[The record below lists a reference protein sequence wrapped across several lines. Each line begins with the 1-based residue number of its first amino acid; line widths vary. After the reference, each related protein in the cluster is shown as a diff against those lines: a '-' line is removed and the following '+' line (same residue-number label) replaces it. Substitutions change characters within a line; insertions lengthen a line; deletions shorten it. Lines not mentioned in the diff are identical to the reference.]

1 MPTVRN
7 SYPNL
12 ATDGTKVSCKRHSSV
27 LTFSIPHLVKV
38 GTGMHLIVRSLYC
51 VALLICSAD
60 ALAQTDHRIALNPYV
75 WVYIDDSGSQQLH
88 KLSDPAQLLEQF
100 PFQKTTLG
108 ENNWGFNQPVFWV
121 LVPLAFPDR
130 QQKWFLELAYP
141 LLDHVD
147 LYVKFPHSEWVAK
160 TPTGDMRPWG
170 SREVEST
177 TFYFH
182 LPNQAT
188 HLLLRLDTQGAM
200 RFPLYLISE
209 QALQI
214 RERQQQFAFGLFFG
228 ALLIM
233 VVYNAMIYL
242 LAREPAYLYY
252 MGILM
257 MATLYQAAMTG
268 YGFMYMW
275 RASGYWINQH
285 IQPVSVGLLLWF
297 ICLFSR
303 DVLDLQQVKPGANR
317 ALQWLGLSGLLLA
330 VVGAVLNFSWL
341 IHFTA
346 LWPLVVVF
354 AVVTSGVYA
363 WRAKV
368 RGAGIFILAWVVGF
382 IGVLVYSA
390 QQMGVIPVYWWAEN
404 GVRLGILSNV
414 TLLSFVLMAH
424 LQQLKREKEHLAKAA
439 AENYQLALI
448 DGLTGVPNRRAF
460 DDRLNSEFERTQRDG
475 TSMALLMVDVDFF
488 KKFNDAYGH
497 QAGDDALVRVALI
510 MRNCLRR
517 PTDSLYRYG
526 GEEFAIILADTD
538 ATGADHIAT
547 RIMRSVR
554 NLCVPHRESPHKQLT
569 VSIGIGLSRTKEAGD
584 SIDQLLHRADVA
596 LYQAKRQGR
605 NTTFMSDRQSGAV
618 VNIGDYFK
626 NSPKDTL

>member
-1 MPTVRN
+1 
-7 SYPNL
+7 
-12 ATDGTKVSCKRHSSV
+12 
-27 LTFSIPHLVKV
+27 
-38 GTGMHLIVRSLYC
+38 MHLIVRSLYF
-51 VALLICSAD
+51 VALLLCSVSAAAQAD
-60 ALAQTDHRIALNPYV
+60 FRIGLNQHA
-75 WVYIDDSGSQQLH
+75 WVYIDDSGSQQLQ
-88 KLSDPAQLLEQF
+88 KVSDPAQLLEQF
-100 PFQKTTLG
+100 SFQKTTLG
-108 ENNWGFNQPVFWV
+108 ESNWGFNQPVFWV

-141 LLDHVD
+141 LLDRID

-170 SREVEST
+170 SREVESA
-177 TFYFH
+177 TFHFH

-188 HLLLRLDTQGAM
+188 HVLLRLDTQGSM
-200 RFPLYLISE
+200 RFPLFLTSE
-209 QALQI
+209 AALQD

-233 VVYNAMIYL
+233 VVYNAVIYL
-242 LAREPAYLYY
+242 LAREAAYLYY
-252 MGILM
+252 MAILA
-257 MATLYQAAMTG
+257 MATLYQAAMSG
-268 YGFMYMW
+268 YGFMYVW

-285 IQPVSVGLLLWF
+285 IQPISVGLVLWF

-303 DVLDLQQVKPGANR
+303 DVLDLKRVKPAADR
-317 ALQWLGLSGLLLA
+317 VLRWLGLSGLLLA
-330 VVGAVLNFSWL
+330 VAGSVLGFGGL

-354 AVVTSGVYA
+354 AVVASGVYA
-363 WRAKV
+363 LRAKV
-368 RGAGIFILAWVVGF
+368 RGAGIFILAWVMGF
-382 IGVLVYSA
+382 VGVLVYSA
-390 QQMGVIPVYWWAEN
+390 QQMGVIPVSWPTEN
-404 GVRLGILSNV
+404 GVRLGILCNV
-414 TLLSFVLMAH
+414 TLLSFVLMSH
-424 LQQLKREKEHLAKAA
+424 LQQLKREKEHLAKTA

-497 QAGDDALVRVALI
+497 QAGDDALIRVALI

-554 NLCVPHRESPHKQLT
+554 NLCVPHKDSPHKQLT

-584 SIDQLLHRADVA
+584 SIDQLLYRSDVA

-605 NTTFMSDRQSGAV
+605 NTTCMADRQSGTV

>member
-1 MPTVRN
+1 
-7 SYPNL
+7 
-12 ATDGTKVSCKRHSSV
+12 
-27 LTFSIPHLVKV
+27 
-38 GTGMHLIVRSLYC
+38 MHLIVRSLYF
-51 VALLICSAD
+51 VALLLCSVSAT
-60 ALAQTDHRIALNPYV
+60 AQVDLRIGLNQHA
-75 WVYIDDSGSQQLH
+75 WVYIDDSGSQQLQ
-88 KLSDPAQLLEQF
+88 KVSDPAQLLEQF
-100 PFQKTTLG
+100 SFQKTTLG
-108 ENNWGFNQPVFWV
+108 EDNWGFSQPVFWV

-141 LLDHVD
+141 LLDRVD
-147 LYVKFPHSEWVAK
+147 LFVKFPHSEWVAK

-170 SREVEST
+170 SREVESAA
-177 TFYFH
+177 FHFH

-188 HLLLRLDTQGAM
+188 HVLLRLDTQGSM
-200 RFPLYLISE
+200 RFPLYLTSE
-209 QALQI
+209 SALQS

-228 ALLIM
+228 AMLIM
-233 VVYNAMIYL
+233 VFYNAVIYL

-252 MGILM
+252 MAILA
-257 MATLYQAAMTG
+257 MATLYQAAMSG
-268 YGFMYMW
+268 YGFMYVW
-275 RASGYWINQH
+275 RSSGYWINQH
-285 IQPVSVGLLLWF
+285 IQPVSVGLVLWF

-303 DVLDLQQVKPGANR
+303 DVLDLKQIKPGANR

-330 VVGAVLNFSWL
+330 VAGSVLSFSWL

-354 AVVTSGVYA
+354 AVVASGVYA
-363 WRAKV
+363 VRARV
-368 RGAGIFILAWVVGF
+368 RGAGIFILAWVMGF
-382 IGVLVYSA
+382 VGVLVYSA
-390 QQMGVIPVYWWAEN
+390 QQMGVIPVSWPTEN
-404 GVRLGILSNV
+404 GVRLGILCNV
-414 TLLSFVLMAH
+414 TLLSFVLMSH
-424 LQQLKREKEHLAKAA
+424 LQQLKREKEHLAKT
-439 AENYQLALI
+439 AEANYQLALI

-460 DDRLNSEFERTQRDG
+460 DDRLSSEFERTQRDG

-554 NLCVPHRESPHKQLT
+554 NLCVPHKESPHKQLT
-569 VSIGIGLSRTKEAGD
+569 VSIGIGLSRTKEKGD

-605 NTTFMSDRQSGAV
+605 NTTCLADRQSGTV

-626 NSPKDTL
+626 NTPKDTP

>member
-1 MPTVRN
+1 
-7 SYPNL
+7 
-12 ATDGTKVSCKRHSSV
+12 
-27 LTFSIPHLVKV
+27 
-38 GTGMHLIVRSLYC
+38 MHLIVRSLYF
-51 VALLICSAD
+51 VALLLCSVGA
-60 ALAQTDHRIALNPYV
+60 AAQVDLRIGLNQHA
-75 WVYIDDSGSQQLH
+75 WVYIDDSGSQQLQ
-88 KLSDPAQLLEQF
+88 KVSDPAQLLDQF
-100 PFQKTTLG
+100 SFQKTTLG
-108 ENNWGFNQPVFWV
+108 EDNWGFSQPVFWV

-141 LLDHVD
+141 LLDRVD
-147 LYVKFPHSEWVAK
+147 LFVKFPHSEWVAK

-170 SREVEST
+170 SREVESAA
-177 TFYFH
+177 FHFH

-188 HLLLRLDTQGAM
+188 HVLLRLDTQGSM
-200 RFPLYLISE
+200 RFPLYLTSE
-209 QALQI
+209 SALQS

-228 ALLIM
+228 AMLIM
-233 VVYNAMIYL
+233 VFYNAVIFL

-252 MGILM
+252 MAILA
-257 MATLYQAAMTG
+257 MATLYQAAMSG
-268 YGFMYMW
+268 YGFMYVW
-275 RASGYWINQH
+275 RSSGYWINQH
-285 IQPVSVGLLLWF
+285 IQPVSVGMVLWF

-303 DVLDLQQVKPGANR
+303 DVLDLKQVKPGADR

-330 VVGAVLNFSWL
+330 VAGSVLSFSWL

-354 AVVTSGVYA
+354 AVVASGVYA
-363 WRAKV
+363 VRAKV
-368 RGAGIFILAWVVGF
+368 RGAGIFILAWVMGF
-382 IGVLVYSA
+382 VGVLVYSA
-390 QQMGVIPVYWWAEN
+390 QQMGVIPVSWPTEN
-404 GVRLGILSNV
+404 GVRLGILCNV
-414 TLLSFVLMAH
+414 TLLSFVLMSH
-424 LQQLKREKEHLAKAA
+424 LQQLKREKEHLAKT
-439 AENYQLALI
+439 AEANYQLALI

-460 DDRLNSEFERTQRDG
+460 DDRLSSEFERTQRDG

-554 NLCVPHRESPHKQLT
+554 NLCVPHKESPHKQLT
-569 VSIGIGLSRTKEAGD
+569 VSIGIGLSRTKEKGD

-605 NTTFMSDRQSGAV
+605 NTTCLADRQSGTV

-626 NSPKDTL
+626 NTPKDTP

>member
-1 MPTVRN
+1 
-7 SYPNL
+7 
-12 ATDGTKVSCKRHSSV
+12 
-27 LTFSIPHLVKV
+27 
-38 GTGMHLIVRSLYC
+38 MHLIVRSLYF
-51 VALLICSAD
+51 VALLLCSVSAT
-60 ALAQTDHRIALNPYV
+60 AQVDLRIGLNQHA
-75 WVYIDDSGSQQLH
+75 WVYIDDSGSQQLQ
-88 KLSDPAQLLEQF
+88 KVSDPAQLLEQF
-100 PFQKTTLG
+100 SFQKTTLG
-108 ENNWGFNQPVFWV
+108 EDNWGFSQQVFWV

-141 LLDHVD
+141 LLDRVD
-147 LYVKFPHSEWVAK
+147 LFVKFPHSEWVAK

-170 SREVEST
+170 SREVESAA
-177 TFYFH
+177 FHFH

-188 HLLLRLDTQGAM
+188 HVLLRLDTQGSM
-200 RFPLYLISE
+200 RFPLYLTSE
-209 QALQI
+209 SALQS

-228 ALLIM
+228 AMLIM
-233 VVYNAMIYL
+233 VFYNAVIYL

-252 MGILM
+252 MAILA
-257 MATLYQAAMTG
+257 MATLYQAAMSG
-268 YGFMYMW
+268 YGFMYVW
-275 RASGYWINQH
+275 RSSGYWINQH
-285 IQPVSVGLLLWF
+285 IQPVSVGMVLWF

-303 DVLDLQQVKPGANR
+303 DVLDLKQVKPGADR

-330 VVGAVLNFSWL
+330 VAGSVLSFSWL

-354 AVVTSGVYA
+354 AVVASGVYA
-363 WRAKV
+363 VRAKV
-368 RGAGIFILAWVVGF
+368 RGAGIFILAWVMGF
-382 IGVLVYSA
+382 VGVLVYSA
-390 QQMGVIPVYWWAEN
+390 QQMGVIPVSWPTEN
-404 GVRLGILSNV
+404 GVRLGILCNV
-414 TLLSFVLMAH
+414 TLLSFVLMSH
-424 LQQLKREKEHLAKAA
+424 LQQLKREKEHLAKT
-439 AENYQLALI
+439 AEANYQLALI

-460 DDRLNSEFERTQRDG
+460 DDRLSSEFERTQRDG

-554 NLCVPHRESPHKQLT
+554 NLCVPHKESPHKQLT
-569 VSIGIGLSRTKEAGD
+569 VSIGIGLSRTKEKGD

-605 NTTFMSDRQSGAV
+605 NTTCLADRQSGTV

-626 NSPKDTL
+626 NTPKDTP